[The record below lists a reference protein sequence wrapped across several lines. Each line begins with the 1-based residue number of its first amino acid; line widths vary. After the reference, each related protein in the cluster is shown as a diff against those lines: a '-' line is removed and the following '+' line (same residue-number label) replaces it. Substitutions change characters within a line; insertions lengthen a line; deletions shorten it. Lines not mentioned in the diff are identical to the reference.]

1 MKEGKNDAK
10 ISPIKE
16 NTISGNRP
24 KLSNNQILKI
34 KARMEV
40 IESRL
45 SELENLLNSEEDYQ
59 KLNAIQEEKE
69 LLECEYFDLLS
80 KIE

>member
-1 MKEGKNDAK
+1 MKEAKNDAI
-10 ISPIKE
+10 ISSIKE

-45 SELENLLNSEEDYQ
+45 SELENLLNSIEDYQ